1 MKLLVIGSTNTDMVV
16 KAPHL
21 PKPGETILGGK
32 FLMNPG
38 GKGANQAVAAAR
50 LGGVVTFVGKIG
62 NDLFGKQTVSNLKN
76 EGINVDNMLSDPAN
90 PSGVALITV
99 DEAAENCIVVAPGS
113 NMTINKDDIDANLA
127 LIEQT
132 DIILMQLEIPIDT
145 VAYTTQIAHK
155 MNKLVILNPAP
166 ANEIPNELLKQLY
179 ILTPNETEAEMITGI
194 SAKDDEG
201 VKKAAMKI
209 REKGVQHVII
219 TLGSRGAYLLN
230 HEKSVFI
237 RGIKVNATDTTAAG
251 DTFNGALAVALS
263 EGKEIEE
270 AIEFANTAASIAVTR
285 MGAQSS
291 VPYRKELYLI

>member
-1 MKLLVIGSTNTDMVV
+1 
-16 KAPHL
+16 
-21 PKPGETILGGK
+21 
-32 FLMNPG
+32 
-38 GKGANQAVAAAR
+38 
-50 LGGVVTFVGKIG
+50 
-62 NDLFGKQTVSNLKN
+62 
-76 EGINVDNMLSDPAN
+76 
-90 PSGVALITV
+90 
-99 DEAAENCIVVAPGS
+99 
-113 NMTINKDDIDANLA
+113 
-127 LIEQT
+127 
-132 DIILMQLEIPIDT
+132 
-145 VAYTTQIAHK
+145 

-166 ANEIPNELLKQLY
+166 AKEITNELLKQLY

-237 RGIKVNATDTTAAG
+237 RGRKVNATDTTAAG
-251 DTFNGALAVALS
+251 DTFDGALAVALS
-263 EGKEIEE
+263 EGKEIEK

>member
-1 MKLLVIGSTNTDMVV
+1 MKILVIGSTNTDMVV

-50 LGGVVTFVGKIG
+50 LGGVVTFIGKIG
-62 NDLFGKQTVSNLKN
+62 NDLFGKQAVSNLKN
-76 EGINVDNMLSDPAN
+76 EAINVDNMLSDPAN

-99 DEAAENCIVVAPGS
+99 DEVAENCIVVAPGS
-113 NMTINKDDIDANLA
+113 NMTITKNDIDNNLD

-132 DIILMQLEIPIDT
+132 SIVLMQLEIPIDI
-145 VAYTTQIAHK
+145 VAHTTQIAHQR
-155 MNKLVILNPAP
+155 NKLVILNPAP
-166 ANEIPNELLKQLY
+166 ANELPDELLKQLY
-179 ILTPNETEAEMITGI
+179 ILTPNETEAEIITGI

-209 REKGVQHVII
+209 REKGVQQVII

-230 HEKSVFI
+230 HEKSIFI
-237 RGIKVNATDTTAAG
+237 RGKKVNAIDTTAAG
-251 DTFNGALAVALS
+251 DTFNGALTVALS
-263 EGKEIEE
+263 EGKEIEK

-291 VPYRKELYLI
+291 VPYRKELY